1 MGEGQM
7 QLIERFQAEA
17 TDGRVVEIL
26 KWAPASAAGA
36 TMRDRMR
43 ALYSTL
49 QGWRVDPQPDG
60 DSYTIPS
67 FGLTVR
73 RLRSGPHRIP
83 DAAP

>member
-1 MGEGQM
+1 M

-26 KWAPASAAGA
+26 KWGPAAAGEA

-43 ALYSTL
+43 TLYSTL

-73 RLRSGPHRIP
+73 RLR
-83 DAAP
+83 

>member
-1 MGEGQM
+1 M

-26 KWAPASAAGA
+26 KWAPLSAAEP

-60 DSYTIPS
+60 DSYTIQS
-67 FGLTVR
+67 FGLTV
-73 RLRSGPHRIP
+73 HRVRPNPPRVP

>member
-1 MGEGQM
+1 M
-7 QLIERFQAEA
+7 QLIERFHAQAA
-17 TDGRVVEIL
+17 DGRVVEIL
-26 KWAPASAAGA
+26 KWAPASAAEA

-49 QGWRVDPQPDG
+49 QGWRVHPQPDG

-73 RLRSGPHRIP
+73 RLRSVPHLVR
-83 DAAP
+83 